1 MNVISPEEARAMSK
15 DFKKTTT
22 GFIDS
27 IIDEINLNIKVYA
40 LVGNRYFEFE
50 YPLNVFPSS
59 RESTVPYAVHR
70 EIQNQFVGIGYL
82 VRDIHSED
90 GTIVGLEI
98 TWDEH

>member
-27 IIDEINLNIKVYA
+27 IIDEINLTIKVYA
-40 LVGNRYFEFE
+40 RVGNRYIEFE

-59 RESTVPYAVHR
+59 RESTVPYAVHS
-70 EIQNQFVGIGYL
+70 EIQNQFVGVGYL